1 MTNDQVNALRRRYA
15 ELLVKTGVN
24 LQPGQ
29 GLLVRGEL
37 AHAPFVREV
46 VAASHVVALS
56 QISTGLDPAD
66 DTLALNTLP
75 STNCPCRPT
84 RLPASSST
92 LTRSGRASAWWAT
105 SSPRRSARS
114 TRRRCARGRSSAPRR

>member
-1 MTNDQVNALRRRYA
+1 MRLAGHTPHAHLPFRENEFSMTNDQLNAMRRRYA

-46 VAASHVVALS
+46 VAAAYDAGAVYVQVDWVCL
-56 QISTGLDPAD
+56 LY
-66 DTLALNTLP
+66 
-75 STNCPCRPT
+75 
-84 RLPASSST
+84 
-92 LTRSGRASAWWAT
+92 T
-105 SSPRRSARS
+105 SPSPRDR
-114 TRRRCARGRSSAPRR
+114 TRYRMPSSA